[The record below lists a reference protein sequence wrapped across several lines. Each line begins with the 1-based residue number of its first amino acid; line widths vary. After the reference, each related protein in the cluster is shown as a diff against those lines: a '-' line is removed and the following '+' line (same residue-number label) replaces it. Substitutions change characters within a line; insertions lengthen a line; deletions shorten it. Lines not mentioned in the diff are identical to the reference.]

1 MSVLK
6 SLFGV
11 NYTIPESRE
20 KKWGPAATAV
30 LTDLIDGL
38 DGVATMVGGVPFL
51 SIPSSTTL
59 LLDNGTLTP
68 ITPWHRIAGTSSAVE
83 LSTITA
89 IGDGSKD
96 GQLLVLTG
104 TSATNTVV
112 VPDGANTILNGEAV
126 LGLHEALV
134 LIWCTATG
142 GDWIELFRS
151 F

>member
-6 SLFGV
+6 TLFGT

-20 KKWGPAATAV
+20 KKWGPATTSV
-30 LTDLIDGL
+30 LTGLIDGV
-38 DGVATMVGGVPFL
+38 DGLATMVGGVPFL
-51 SIPSSTTL
+51 SLPSTTQTL
-59 LLDNGTLTP
+59 SDNGTLTP
-68 ITPWHRIAGTSSAVE
+68 TTPWHRISGTPGAVE